1 MFQYWYGQS
10 MKGGHMRRK
19 VLMFSLAFVVAG
31 AVAVGVVGGIPAK
44 ADNQKVAQEEL
55 FPSETIKD
63 NGDNEYVKLNNI
75 LVKAVEDY
83 QNDKISKEEYESI
96 CSEVYSKID
105 TKQEEK
111 NIKQQE
117 KEYRESINK

>member
-1 MFQYWYGQS
+1 
-10 MKGGHMRRK
+10 MRRK

-31 AVAVGVVGGIPAK
+31 AVAVGVAGGIPAK

-75 LVKAVEDY
+75 LVKAVADY

-96 CSEVYSKID
+96 CSEIYSKID